1 VTVGPPPV
9 APESGSDL
17 LGRLRRG
24 EISSAEVTE
33 TYLARIEEHDGELRS
48 FVTVAAESARARALA
63 ADQALERGDPLGP
76 LHGLPIAL
84 KDNIDTAALRTT
96 VGSRFFEQRVP
107 AEDADVARRLREAG
121 AVLVGKTALHEFALG
136 ATTQNPH
143 HGACRNPWDSS
154 RIPGGSS
161 GGSGAAVAAGFCA
174 AALGTDTGGSVRIPA
189 ALNGVTGLRP
199 TLGRVSNRG
208 VFPVSWSLDVVGP
221 LARSVVD
228 VAGLLTVIGGFDP
241 DDPGSVDGPVDDYL
255 SELDL
260 GIDGLRIGVP
270 QTFYFAD
277 VDEEV
282 EQAVRAAA
290 EVLAAS
296 GADVEEIGLDE
307 AAEAYEATSQII
319 RAEALAVHRER
330 LEGNPELF
338 GEDLRRRL
346 PLGYDVTGAEY
357 AAHRETGRAWVRTV
371 ERAFERTDIILTPVT
386 ETVAPRADESETIET
401 TRRLTRLTYGW
412 SLAGG
417 PSLALPC
424 GFSGDGLP
432 IGVQLTAPKWK
443 EARLLKAGAAY
454 QRETDWHLREPKLA
468 STGTPTNAYSSRIP
482 TARTGDAEPGSS
494 RSGNA

>member
-1 VTVGPPPV
+1 
-9 APESGSDL
+9 
-17 LGRLRRG
+17 
-24 EISSAEVTE
+24 
-33 TYLARIEEHDGELRS
+33 
-48 FVTVAAESARARALA
+48 
-63 ADQALERGDPLGP
+63 
-76 LHGLPIAL
+76 
-84 KDNIDTAALRTT
+84 
-96 VGSRFFEQRVP
+96 
-107 AEDADVARRLREAG
+107 
-121 AVLVGKTALHEFALG
+121 
-136 ATTQNPH
+136 
-143 HGACRNPWDSS
+143 
-154 RIPGGSS
+154 
-161 GGSGAAVAAGFCA
+161 
-174 AALGTDTGGSVRIPA
+174 
-189 ALNGVTGLRP
+189 
-199 TLGRVSNRG
+199 
-208 VFPVSWSLDVVGP
+208 
-221 LARSVVD
+221 

-241 DDPGSVDGPVDDYL
+241 DDPGSVDRPVDDYL
-255 SELDL
+255 SKLDL

-290 EVLAAS
+290 GVLAAS
-296 GADVEEIGLDE
+296 GADAEEINLDE

-330 LEGNPELF
+330 LEGSPELF